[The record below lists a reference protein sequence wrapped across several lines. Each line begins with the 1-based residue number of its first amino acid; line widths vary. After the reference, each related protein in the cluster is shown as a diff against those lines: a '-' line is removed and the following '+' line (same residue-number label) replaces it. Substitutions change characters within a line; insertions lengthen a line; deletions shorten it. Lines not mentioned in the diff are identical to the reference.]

1 MKSETT
7 SPGQSYVEKVV
18 SADFFGPRKNLFRTK
33 VVSLAWRMG
42 SQDLDTVVNN
52 LW

>member
-18 SADFFGPRKNLFRTK
+18 SADFFGPRQKLIPNKSRFSCLEDGLPGLGY
-33 VVSLAWRMG
+33 SG
-42 SQDLDTVVNN
+42 
-52 LW
+52 